1 MVGPLREAP
10 SATQTLLL
18 VKAHGVIVAG
28 PLSVKFTLPV
38 FPLPRM
44 GRILRPM
51 SILDGGQGDLKLPA
65 LEMESQKSEQAERGI
80 QVPSPQLPVG
90 FTSTISCDPGVIL
103 EGSSKVPPV
112 ETL

>member
-1 MVGPLREAP
+1 MGGPEKEPEA
-10 SATQTLLL
+10 ATQTLLV
-18 VKAHGVIVAG
+18 VKLHGAIVAG

-90 FTSTISCDPGVIL
+90 FTSTISCDPAVKESASRKL
-103 EGSSKVPPV
+103 PPV